1 VPPSE
6 DLRNELAAIAP
17 DSDCDRL
24 AELSGLFHVAGSAHL
39 RGRGEVAV
47 HLDLVSAAVARRAF
61 TLLRAFDV
69 DSEIRTYQQ
78 HAFGR
83 ATRYQLHVAG
93 SARAYRTLH
102 RAGVL
107 DASHRPVERPP
118 RRVLAKRC
126 CRRAYL
132 RGALLGAGS
141 LSGPRDPHVEIRT
154 AEQDGAQFI
163 AGVAAREGASLR
175 VLDRG
180 RHAVAY
186 AKGTESIADLLV
198 AAGASDVVLMLEESS
213 VLAAIRGDA
222 NRLANA
228 DHANLVRT
236 SRAAHAQL
244 EALRRLDVESLPD
257 DLRELAVLRLR
268 DPTASIAELGR
279 RCRPPLTKSSAYRRL
294 RRMQDLVVY
303 SLQNA

>member
-17 DSDCDRL
+17 ESDCDRL
-24 AELSGLFHVAGSAHL
+24 AELSGLFHVAGSVHL

-47 HLDLVSAAVARRAF
+47 HLDLVSSAVARRSFA
-61 TLLRAFDV
+61 LLRAFDV
-69 DSEIRTYQQ
+69 ESEIRTYQQ

-93 SARAYRTLH
+93 TPHAYATLH

-107 DASHRPVERPP
+107 DASRRPLEQPP
-118 RRVLAKRC
+118 RRVLARRC

-141 LSGPRDPHVEIRT
+141 LSGPRDPHLEVRTVELEGARFL
-154 AEQDGAQFI
+154 AE
-163 AGVAAREGASLR
+163 VAAREGAELH

-186 AKGTESIADLLV
+186 AKGTEAIADALV
-198 AAGASDVVLMLEESS
+198 AAGATDTVLMLEESS

-244 EALRRLDVESLPD
+244 EAVRRLDFDALSD
-257 DLRELAVLRLR
+257 DLRELAALRLR
-268 DPTASIAELGR
+268 HPTASIAELAR
-279 RCRPPLTKSSAYRRL
+279 RCRPPLTKASAYRRL
-294 RRMQDLVVY
+294 RR
-303 SLQNA
+303 LQELAGD

>member
-1 VPPSE
+1 MISE

-17 DSDCDRL
+17 DADCDRL
-24 AELSGLFHVAGSAHL
+24 AELSGLFHVAGSVHL
-39 RGRGEVAV
+39 RGRGEVAL
-47 HLDLVSAAVARRAF
+47 HLDLVSSAVARRAF
-61 TLLRAFDV
+61 ALLRAFQV
-69 DSEIRTYQQ
+69 ESEIRTYQQ

-83 ATRYQLHVAG
+83 ATRYQLHVEG
-93 SARAYRTLH
+93 SEHAYETLH

-107 DASHRPVERPP
+107 DSVHRPLERPP
-118 RRVLAKRC
+118 QRVLARRC

-141 LSGPRDPHVEIRT
+141 LSGPRDPHLEIRT
-154 AEQDGAQFI
+154 AELEGARFL
-163 AGVAAREGASLR
+163 AAVAAREGAELR

-186 AKGTESIADLLV
+186 AKGAEPIADVLV
-198 AAGASDVVLMLEESS
+198 AAGASDTMLVLEESS
-213 VLAAIRGDA
+213 VLAAIRADA

-244 EALRRLDVESLPD
+244 EAVRRLDLDALPD
-257 DLRELAVLRLR
+257 DLRELASLRLR
-268 DPTASIAELGR
+268 NPTASIADLAR
-279 RCRPPLTKSSAYRRL
+279 KCRPPLTKASAYRRL
-294 RRMQDLVVY
+294 RR
-303 SLQNA
+303 LQELAG